1 MTNPQL
7 LRPAWAASAL
17 LLAVAALAWWLHPVP
32 DGAEDGTD
40 PVLWLWS
47 GAVTSDSAVIKA
59 RLRDPRTGARLL
71 WRPAGTDAG
80 WNVFPDN
87 GTQAADAGGVVA
99 FQLRGLEPSTAYQYA
114 VESGGRESRN
124 GRFRTFT
131 RGPMSFRLA
140 FGSCAGTGSSHRI
153 WDTILAAD
161 PTLFLHMG
169 DFHYEN
175 IRADRPDLYRRAF
188 DRSLSSRRQGR
199 LYRQVPIAYIWDD
212 HDFGPNDSDRTAQGK
227 PAALQVYQEYV
238 PHYPLQADG
247 GVVTTIQQA
256 FDVGRVRFI
265 LTDGRSE
272 RSPEEE
278 PDGPAKTML
287 GRAQREWL
295 LRELEA
301 ARDRPLVVW
310 VSAVPWITRATAG
323 SSDGWEPYSWE
334 RRLIAQRIRE
344 LGLAHRLVML
354 SGDAHM
360 VAMDDG
366 TNSNYA
372 PDAPPGEKAFPVVQ
386 AAPLDRYPQKKGGP
400 YTHGTHP
407 RRIWLFGLIQ
417 VQQFGLME
425 VEDDG
430 SLLTVRLTGRN
441 SRGAVLDGM
450 EMTLR
455 CEDGRCRV
463 Q

>member
-1 MTNPQL
+1 MKNPQQL
-7 LRPAWAASAL
+7 QPGWAASAL
-17 LLAVAALAWWLHPVP
+17 ILTLAVAAWWIRSAGGGPEQ
-32 DGAEDGTD
+32 DQTD
-40 PVLWLWS
+40 PTVWLWS
-47 GAVTSDSAVIKA
+47 GAVTSDSAVVKA
-59 RLRDPRTGARLL
+59 RLRDAEAGGRLR
-71 WRPAGTDAG
+71 WRSAASTG
-80 WNVFPDN
+80 WNTLPEAVPES
-87 GTQAADAGGVVA
+87 ADSAGVVA
-99 FQLRGLEPSTAYQYA
+99 FRLRGLEPSTEYVYA
-114 VESGGRESRN
+114 VESGGRESRH
-124 GRFRTFT
+124 GRFRTFA

-140 FGSCAGTGSSHRI
+140 FGSCAGTGSNHRI
-153 WDTILAAD
+153 WDTILATD

-175 IRADRPDLYRRAF
+175 IRVERPDLYRRAF
-188 DRSLSSRRQGR
+188 DRSLSSPRQGH
-199 LYRQVPIAYIWDD
+199 LYRQVPVAYIWDD

-238 PHYPLQADG
+238 PHYPLHGTG
-247 GVVTTIQQA
+247 GEVATIQQS
-256 FDVGRVRFI
+256 FDVGRVHFI

-272 RSPEEE
+272 RSPEDE

-287 GRAQREWL
+287 GLAQRDWL
-295 LRELEA
+295 LHELEA

-344 LGLAHRLVML
+344 LGLARRMVML

-372 PDAPPGEKAFPVVQ
+372 PDAPPGEHAFPVVQ

-400 YTHGTHP
+400 YSHGTHP

-430 SLLTVRLTGRN
+430 TVLTVRLTGRD

-455 CEDGRCRV
+455 CQDGVCSV